1 MACAASLPPGARSF
15 DSLGVVQV
23 KGYIAGKP
31 LLSTTDWPSRV
42 SCVIFFA
49 GCNLRCRLCF
59 NGPIIALEEKF
70 LVDLVCLYAELNKQ
84 RFIIEAVI
92 ATGGEPTL
100 QLPCLRALGMWAHQ
114 NGLLFGLMTN
124 GTRPGVLSNMLAD
137 QLLDYV
143 AVDIKTVPKAEAY
156 SRIAQSEED
165 VLSPVKESVK
175 LVRQSK
181 IDHEFRTTLVP
192 GLIDQ
197 PSQIRQ
203 ISGWVGT
210 KNYVLQ
216 VFLPSEGVLDSELRQ
231 RSFSPEAISYL
242 RDYAKRHGIAIRF

>member
-15 DSLGVVQV
+15 DSLAVAQV

-42 SCVIFFA
+42 CCVVFFA
-49 GCNLRCRLCF
+49 GCNLRCRFCF
-59 NGPIIALEEKF
+59 NGPILALEGKF
-70 LVDLVCLYAELNKQ
+70 LVDMESVYAELTTQ
-84 RFIIEAVI
+84 RFLIEAVI

-100 QLPCLRALGMWAHQ
+100 QPSCLRALGMWAHQ
-114 NGLLFGLMTN
+114 NELLFGLMTN
-124 GTRPGVLSNMLAD
+124 GTRPRVLGNMLAD
-137 QLLDYV
+137 RLLDYV

-156 SRIAQSEED
+156 SHIAQSEED
-165 VLSPVKESVK
+165 LLSPVQESVQ
-175 LVRQSK
+175 LVKQSK

-197 PSQIRQ
+197 PSQVGR
-203 ISGWVGT
+203 ISRWVGT

-216 VFLPSEGVLDSELRQ
+216 AFLPREGVLDPGLRQ
-231 RSFSPEAISYL
+231 RSFSPEALSCL
-242 RDYAKRHGIAIRF
+242 CAYAKRHGIAIRF